1 MGQLDELKQDHFI
14 DENGTDIPLTNYDIA
29 FSDVSFGYDSRTI
42 LKGVSFRIPEHTTTA
57 IVGPSG
63 SGKTTICNLLARFYD
78 VNSGSITVGGH
89 DVREFTCDSLLS
101 NMAMVFQ
108 NVYLFH
114 DTIRA
119 NICFGKP
126 DATEEEMIA
135 AARAAQCH
143 DFIMELPQGY
153 DTMIGER
160 ASDPGGPIGIDQRQD
175 DHHDRAPAGD
185 NRECRPDPCGGRRQ
199 DR

>member
-1 MGQLDELKQDHFI
+1 MLMFVFFPFGIFGSLEPISDSAHVLGVIDEAMGQLDELKQDHFI

-89 DVREFTCDSLLS
+89 ACCPIWRWYFRMCICS
-101 NMAMVFQ
+101 
-108 NVYLFH
+108 
-114 DTIRA
+114 TIPSA
-119 NICFGKP
+119 
-126 DATEEEMIA
+126 
-135 AARAAQCH
+135 
-143 DFIMELPQGY
+143 
-153 DTMIGER
+153 
-160 ASDPGGPIGIDQRQD
+160 PISVLE
-175 DHHDRAPAGD
+175 
-185 NRECRPDPCGGRRQ
+185 NRMPPRR
-199 DR
+199 R